1 MKKKLKEICT
11 QIRGVS
17 YKPSDVRDEFSGI
30 PILRANNIQDTG
42 IVFDELVYVDFS
54 KVHSEQ
60 YLLTDDIVI
69 CASSG
74 SKNLVG
80 KAASYKSD
88 LSASF
93 GAFCKVVRINNSDD
107 LCKAYIQQY
116 FQSKI
121 YRNAI
126 SESSAGANIN
136 NIKTEDI
143 EALEIP
149 LPSKEEQIKIAAHLD
164 KIQSAIDNKKQQLSL
179 LDEAV
184 KSEFVE
190 MFGDLDCNIKTIE
203 QTCTMKS
210 GTTFSKDEENDSGEI
225 FYIKV
230 SGMNLPEN
238 DKYIKT
244 SLSFVSRKVAGK
256 TIIPAN
262 SIIFPKR
269 GGAIGTNKKRIT
281 EQEIC
286 IDLNTMA
293 VTPSNELNIQY
304 LYQYFQNL
312 DMGKLYNGSTVPQIN
327 NKDIGPLKIKV
338 PPLELQQQFAAFVQ
352 KIDKSKFVVKQQIA
366 HIAGTLGQ

>member
-1 MKKKLKEICT
+1 MKKKLKDICT
-11 QIRGVS
+11 QVRGVS
-17 YKPSDVRDEFSGI
+17 YKPSDLRDENSGL

-42 IVFDELVYVDFS
+42 IVFDELVYVDSS

-149 LPSKEEQIKIAAHLD
+149 LPSKEEQQKIAAELD

-190 MFGDLDCNIKTIE
+190 MFGNPIYNSKNFPTKKVIDVVTMQRGYDLPVQDRDSKGKIPVFGSNGILGNHNLAKMDKGIITGRSGTIGEVYMCETPFWPLNTTLFSNDTHGNNICYLKFLLE
-203 QTCTMKS
+203 FFDLKRFKS
-210 GTTFSKDEENDSGEI
+210 GVGVPTLNRNEFHDEQ
-225 FYIKV
+225 
-230 SGMNLPEN
+230 
-238 DKYIKT
+238 
-244 SLSFVSRKVAGK
+244 
-256 TIIPAN
+256 IIDVPL
-262 SIIFPKR
+262 
-269 GGAIGTNKKRIT
+269 
-281 EQEIC
+281 
-286 IDLNTMA
+286 DL
-293 VTPSNELNIQY
+293 
-304 LYQYFQNL
+304 QN
-312 DMGKLYNGSTVPQIN
+312 
-327 NKDIGPLKIKV
+327 
-338 PPLELQQQFAAFVQ
+338 QFAAFVQ
-352 KIDKSKFVVKQQIA
+352 KIDKSKFVVKQQI
-366 HIAGTLGQ
+366 TDLQELLDSKMQEYFS